1 MMENKVL
8 IINGNNFSDLES
20 FYVEIDRVFTKDL
33 NFKTGHN
40 LDAFNDILRGGFG
53 VYDYEERIKFVWINF
68 QKSELDL
75 GEGLM
80 STVIE
85 IINSHEHIEF
95 STIS

>member
-8 IINGNNFSDLES
+8 IIDGNNFSDLES

-33 NFKTGHN
+33 NFQTGHN
-40 LDAFNDILRGGFG
+40 LDAFNDILCGDFG
-53 VYDYEERIKFVWINF
+53 VYTYDECIKFVWKNF
-68 QKSELDL
+68 QKSKLDL
-75 GEGLM
+75 GEDLM
-80 STVIE
+80 SAIIE